1 LETENQNSMPDN
13 SSDNIFASLKGLIW
27 SAFIGV
33 VSFQILAPNIWDY
46 LHGSLGVGYKNAYW
60 WFTWTYFLILPALFL
75 IWTWWNMQS
84 LRVCLPPF
92 NNTEALSRHSKF
104 FIRAVRLFIVLQS
117 LLTIGI
123 FYFHI
128 DKAGVTTIMIIYFVW
143 SALLLFFCFAYCLGC
158 IDYYLYGADA
168 SPNSIFTDGF
178 KNFFSYIFFKRKR
191 EKLLPDAAQR
201 KQQKQFYR
209 SFVQFACPAII
220 MLFLLFAVGFFYL
233 NNWEASKSEK
243 LSSKTA
249 GDRGF
254 ALLDLKETIDA
265 ATKEIVAVQES
276 WKQEQPAIDLS
287 ESLLRTPADHAI
299 LIDSVN
305 GAGVDTAQA
314 QADSAEQDT
323 TVNPRTIAYARALN
337 TLRKSLIQLLDT
349 LPRSPTM
356 GNIARDS
363 TGEDS
368 IKEQID
374 KFPIKA
380 QIDSLNNKFKQ
391 LSLPDSINAKD
402 LVFLEMER
410 AVLNELSKRTEVG
423 AQSQLGYQLRSVQA
437 KGMMLLLSLFFTI
450 LALYIFLK
458 MNEDIRSVQLEGMEF
473 TKRRGDETD
482 ENKLSEMKASVADAS
497 KLSVTLWMFL
507 TITAWLLIPIFKMV
521 KDEEIDIRSPY
532 KAVTFSN
539 AENNV
544 TSAVTGSKSK
554 ADTSYIQL
562 GGSVSI
568 VDTAV
573 RHDVEEIK
581 KKLNEIQE
589 QVKPINNY

>member
-1 LETENQNSMPDN
+1 
-13 SSDNIFASLKGLIW
+13 
-27 SAFIGV
+27 
-33 VSFQILAPNIWDY
+33 
-46 LHGSLGVGYKNAYW
+46 
-60 WFTWTYFLILPALFL
+60 
-75 IWTWWNMQS
+75 MQS

-92 NNTEALSRHSKF
+92 NNTETLSGHSKF
-104 FIRAVRLFIVLQS
+104 FIRAVRLFIVIQS
-117 LLTIGI
+117 LLTIAI

-128 DKAGVTTIMIIYFVW
+128 DKAGVTAIMIIYFAW

-168 SPNSIFTDGF
+168 SPNSIFIDGF
-178 KNFFSYIFFKRKR
+178 SNFFNYIFFKRNR

-201 KQQKQFYR
+201 KQQKKFYR
-209 SFVQFACPAII
+209 SFMQFACPAVI
-220 MLFLLFAVGFFYL
+220 MLILLFAIGFFYL

-265 ATKEIVAVQES
+265 ATKEIVAIQES
-276 WKQEQPAIDLS
+276 SKHEQAVSDLRD
-287 ESLLRTPADHAI
+287 SLLGAPANHAI
-299 LIDSVN
+299 LIESAN
-305 GAGVDTAQA
+305 KTGVDTNQA
-314 QADSAEQDT
+314 QAEAEKPEIE
-323 TVNPRTIAYARALN
+323 VNPGTLTYARALD
-337 TLRKSLIQLLDT
+337 TLRTSLFRLLNK
-349 LPRSPTM
+349 LPKSPTM
-356 GNIARDS
+356 GDIARDS
-363 TGEDS
+363 TGEDAV
-368 IKEQID
+368 KERID
-374 KFPIKA
+374 KLPIKA
-380 QIDSLNNKFKQ
+380 EIDSLDNKFKA

-402 LVFLEMER
+402 LVYLEMAR
-410 AVLNELSKRTEVG
+410 AVLNELSKRTEVA

-450 LALYIFLK
+450 LALYIFLR
-458 MNEDIRSVQLEGMEF
+458 MNQDIRSVQLQGMEF
-473 TKRRGDETD
+473 EKRLGEKTD
-482 ENKLSEMKASVADAS
+482 EKKLSEMEASVADAS
-497 KLSVTLWMFL
+497 KLSGTLWMFL

-539 AENNV
+539 AENDV
-544 TSAVTGSKSK
+544 TSAVTGSKGK
-554 ADTSYIQL
+554 ADSSYIQV

-568 VDTAV
+568 VDTAT